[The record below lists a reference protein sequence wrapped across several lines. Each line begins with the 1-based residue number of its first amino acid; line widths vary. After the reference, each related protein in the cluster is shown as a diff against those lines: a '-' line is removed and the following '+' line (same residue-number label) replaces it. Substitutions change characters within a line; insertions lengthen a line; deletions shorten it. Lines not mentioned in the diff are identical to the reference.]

1 MPSIRLTLI
10 VCVALLSPAAVAPA
24 QTAEAAAEAAARS
37 GPTTSAVPLAE
48 PRLER
53 RLLSPMVA
61 EMFDAMD
68 EQRVQVRA
76 LKAELARTHEP
87 ALVFELQRR
96 IALAKQAIELR
107 LLRIQATHARR
118 EGRVEVARSL
128 DAAILA
134 LTTPPEPR
142 EPAERPA
149 PMREDV
155 R

>member
-1 MPSIRLTLI
+1 MTPIRLTLL
-10 VCVALLSPAAVAPA
+10 VCLALVLPSSLALA
-24 QTAEAAAEAAARS
+24 QSVEQ
-37 GPTTSAVPLAE
+37 VAE

-53 RLLSPMVA
+53 RLMSPMVA

-76 LKAELARTHEP
+76 LKAQLSRTHE
-87 ALVFELQRR
+87 AARVFELQRQ
-96 IALAKQAIELR
+96 IAQAKQAIELR

-134 LTTPPEPR
+134 LTAAAEAR

-149 PMREDV
+149 PVREDV

>member
-1 MPSIRLTLI
+1 MTSIRPTLL
-10 VCVALLSPAAVAPA
+10 VCLALASLSSPAFAQPAAP
-24 QTAEAAAEAAARS
+24 
-37 GPTTSAVPLAE
+37 PAE

-53 RLLSPMVA
+53 RLMSPMVV

-68 EQRVQVRA
+68 EQRIQVRA

-128 DAAILA
+128 EAAILA

-149 PMREDV
+149 PVREDV